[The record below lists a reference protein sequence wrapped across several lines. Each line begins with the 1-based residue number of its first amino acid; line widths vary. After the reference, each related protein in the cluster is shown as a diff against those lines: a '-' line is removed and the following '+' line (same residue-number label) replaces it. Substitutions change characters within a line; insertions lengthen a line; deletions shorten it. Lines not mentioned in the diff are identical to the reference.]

1 MRGANPGADL
11 RLAGVIGDVKPWKT
25 SLRRC
30 EPSIPCSLDDDE
42 VKLTSFAG
50 RGLLVPPLGLG
61 ING

>member
-1 MRGANPGADL
+1 MEDVVAAMRTVDSVLP
-11 RLAGVIGDVKPWKT
+11 
-25 SLRRC
+25 
-30 EPSIPCSLDDDE
+30 DDDE